1 MIGLGVVGCGDVA
14 MRTYLPGFAAIADR
28 ARVVACFDPDAGR
41 AERFVAAAA
50 RVGSPETQVYGDLAA
65 FLAHPGLDAVFDL
78 SPAPFH
84 FATNRAILEA
94 GKHCFSEK
102 PIAGSVADGRALT
115 ALARER
121 DLTFLVAPAVMATNR
136 FEWLKRESAAGR
148 FGRLTLATGQMA
160 NMGPAA
166 WREYNG
172 DPAVFYG
179 PAVGPLLDTGVYI
192 LHAMTGLLGPARRVE
207 AFGGVAIP
215 ERRILI
221 PRRYG
226 ETIAVATNDHM
237 LVQLDFGDAT
247 FAQLLSSF
255 ATPRSKAPAFELH
268 GENGTVSISL
278 QNWYDLH
285 TPVDIWMRDERLGA
299 SEAWVEAM
307 PPEPSRIDH
316 LIQAGPVHFVDCI
329 EGRVAPILTAEQ
341 ATHVLDII
349 LSAGRSVAEGRAI
362 ELETGA

>member
-14 MRTYLPGFAAIADR
+14 MRTYLPGFAAIAER

-41 AERFVAAAA
+41 AARFAASAA
-50 RVGSPETQVYGDLAA
+50 DVGSPDVATFGDLAA
-65 FLAHPGLDAVFDL
+65 FLAHPGLEAVFDL
-78 SPAPFH
+78 APAPFH
-84 FATNRAILEA
+84 AATNQAILDA

-102 PIAGSVADGRALT
+102 PLAGSVAVGRALT
-115 ALARER
+115 DLARAR
-121 DLTFLVAPAVMATNR
+121 DLVFLVAPAVMATNR

-172 DPAVFYG
+172 DPTVFYG
-179 PAVGPLLDTGVYI
+179 PEVGPLLDTGVYV

-221 PRRYG
+221 PARYG
-226 ETIAVATNDHM
+226 EAVTVTANDHM
-237 LVQLDFGDAT
+237 LVHLDFGDAT

-268 GENGTVSISL
+268 GENGTVSIPM
-278 QNWYDLH
+278 QNWYDLY
-285 TPVDIWMRDERLGA
+285 TPVDIWMRDERRDA
-299 SEAWVEAM
+299 REVWEEAM
-307 PPEPSRIDH
+307 PPEPSPVDH
-316 LIQAGPVHFVDCI
+316 LIQAGPLHFVDCI
-329 EGRVAPILTAEQ
+329 ERRIAPILTGEQ

-349 LSAGRSVAEGRAI
+349 LSAAR
-362 ELETGA
+362 

>member
-14 MRTYLPGFAAIADR
+14 MRTYLPGFAAIAER
-28 ARVVACFDPDAGR
+28 AQVVASFDPDAGR
-41 AERFVAAAA
+41 AERFAA
-50 RVGSPETQVYGDLAA
+50 RAVEFGSPDAKAYVDLAA

-84 FATNRAILEA
+84 TATNRAILDA

-115 ALARER
+115 DLARDR
-121 DLTFLVAPAVMATNR
+121 GLVFLVAPAVMATNR
-136 FEWLKRESAAGR
+136 FEWLKRESAVGH

-172 DPAVFYG
+172 DPTVFYG
-179 PAVGPLLDTGVYI
+179 PEVGPLLDTGVYI

-226 ETIAVATNDHM
+226 ETIAVTANDHM

-268 GENGTVSISL
+268 GDAGTVSIAME
-278 QNWYDLH
+278 NWYDLH
-285 TPVDIWMRDERLGA
+285 APVDIWLRDERRDA
-299 SEAWVEAM
+299 REVWAEAK
-307 PPEPSRIDH
+307 PPQPSPVDH

-329 EGRVAPILTAEQ
+329 ERRVAPILTGEQ

-349 LSAGRSVAEGRAI
+349 LSGARSASEGRAI
-362 ELETGA
+362 ELETGM

>member
-14 MRTYLPGFAAIADR
+14 MRTYLPGFAAIAER

-41 AERFVAAAA
+41 AERFAA
-50 RVGSPETQVYGDLAA
+50 RAASVGSPGARAYADLAD

-78 SPAPFH
+78 APAPFH
-84 FATNRAILEA
+84 FATNRAILDA

-115 ALARER
+115 DLARER
-121 DLTFLVAPAVMATNR
+121 GLVLLVAPAVMATNR

-179 PAVGPLLDTGVYI
+179 PEVGPLLDTGVYI

-221 PRRYG
+221 PSRYG
-226 ETIAVATNDHM
+226 ETIAVGTNDHM
-237 LVQLDFGDAT
+237 LVQLDFGNAT

-268 GENGTVSISL
+268 GETGTVSIA
-278 QNWYDLH
+278 QQVWYDVNAPIDL
-285 TPVDIWMRDERLGA
+285 WLRDERLGA
-299 SEAWVEAM
+299 QEAWIEAA
-307 PPEPSRIDH
+307 PPEPSPVAH

-329 EGRVAPILTAEQ
+329 ERRVAPILTGEQ

-349 LSAGRSVAEGRAI
+349 LSAARSVAEGRAI